1 MNKLNKAIIGKD
13 YVLFIVIFLMTA
25 VALYSTCWLAISSP
39 IKIIIWIGWLVGF
52 CFFGFFTK
60 NGQKI
65 HLFFNES
72 KIELQKV
79 VWPNRQET
87 VQTTTIVMIMVSVMG
102 FILWA
107 IDSLMMAVIA
117 KITHLG

>member
-1 MNKLNKAIIGKD
+1 M
-13 YVLFIVIFLMTA
+13 
-25 VALYSTCWLAISSP
+25 YSTYWMALATP
-39 IKIIIWIGWLVGF
+39 VKVMVWIGWLVVF
-52 CFFGFFTK
+52 SLLSFFTSK
-60 NGQKI
+60 GQQVW
-65 HLFFNES
+65 LFFNEA

-107 IDSLMMAVIA
+107 IDSLMMTIIA